1 MTKAET
7 YDELFI
13 CTNNGNIV
21 LFRDVQDNPD
31 RVECRKCRVAGN
43 GWIIPVLMMIDFYKI
58 KKVEISGP
66 ANADIVGHCRKKGI
80 TISKFVQHGAKYK
93 H

>member
-13 CTNNGNIV
+13 CTNNGNII

-31 RVECRKCRVAGN
+31 MVEYRECSVAGSK
-43 GWIIPVLMMIDFYKI
+43 WTIPVLMMIDFYKI
-58 KKVEISGP
+58 KRVEISGP
-66 ANADIVGHCRKKGI
+66 VNAEIVEYCKSKGI
-80 TISKFVQHGAKYK
+80 QVCIEK
-93 H
+93 